1 MKQENIEKTGKV
13 IQDLSNSIFLVER
26 VERLPDG
33 TYEDTGHIVQATIS
47 GKIRIKGIR
56 ILTGDIVKMN
66 ISPYDFTKGIITYRL
81 NVFDPQMGPPLNK
94 KDKNKKGKG
103 KPGKK

>member
-1 MKQENIEKTGKV
+1 
-13 IQDLSNSIFLVER
+13 
-26 VERLPDG
+26 
-33 TYEDTGHIVQATIS
+33 
-47 GKIRIKGIR
+47 
-56 ILTGDIVKMN
+56 MN

-81 NVFDPQMGPPLNK
+81 NVFDPQMGLPPNK